1 MSSILYTVGFTRK
14 GAQRFFELLADAGVR
29 LLLDIRARPDS
40 QLAGF
45 ARARDLVWLLQKV
58 AGIGYLH
65 VSALAP
71 AADLLADYRDGRFD
85 WAGYERRYL
94 GALNEPLVRKQLIGV
109 ELDRACLLCAEPLA
123 DQCHRRLAA
132 EWLAARQPGLEIEHL
147 V

>member
-1 MSSILYTVGFTRK
+1 MSSVLYTVGFTRK
-14 GAQRFFELLADAGVR
+14 GAQRFFELLDDAGVR

-45 ARARDLVWLLQKV
+45 ARARDLAWLLQKV

-65 VSALAP
+65 VPALAP
-71 AADLLADYRDGRFD
+71 AADLLADYRDRRID
-85 WAGYERRYL
+85 WAGYETRYL
-94 GALNEPLVRKQLIGV
+94 GALNEPRVRKQLTGV
-109 ELDRACLLCAEPLA
+109 DLDRACLLCAEPVA

-132 EWLAARQPGLEIEHL
+132 EWLAARQPGLEVEHL

>member
-94 GALNEPLVRKQLIGV
+94 GALNEPWYESNSSGWSWTGMSAVR
-109 ELDRACLLCAEPLA
+109 RAACRPMSPASGGRVAGSP
-123 DQCHRRLAA
+123 AA
-132 EWLAARQPGLEIEHL
+132 GAGIEHL